1 MHIPIN
7 SLTKSRLCPS
17 TLFIFVEMWLKFHW
31 VLGFLLKMSWRRLKM
46 EKGEE
51 ICAFWLTKH
60 SSPARALRTG
70 NASLATHEPGTQVPL
85 LPLAASRNAA
95 QSCYLAQAYSG
106 VRQILRCTLHQNTI
120 VMLVYILHNLLT
132 LQNIRKQ

>member
-1 MHIPIN
+1 
-7 SLTKSRLCPS
+7 
-17 TLFIFVEMWLKFHW
+17 
-31 VLGFLLKMSWRRLKM
+31 M

-95 QSCYLAQAYSG
+95 QVVVLFGLGLFASLTNFEMHTPSKHYNYACIYTPQ
-106 VRQILRCTLHQNTI
+106 
-120 VMLVYILHNLLT
+120 LVDSSKH
-132 LQNIRKQ
+132 